1 MFITRSPI
9 HWRGIKEAILYNW
22 FNLLIRLSLFPAKIL
37 LKKYNV
43 KILIDSCVIANGVT
57 HETEWVGPEA
67 PKPGD
72 SWDDIKSGGYLARV
86 PRYSRYSKSRSY
98 KDVKCLVPISQ
109 LAKLNVV
116 ELYTSEELSSERNHQ
131 PTGRYQGRWW
141 FKYSLF
147 DIGKIPSIDG
157 HDKIYFNPEEML
169 NEKTRK
175 TLKRGNITSKDID
188 PFGIFPDN
196 QKKQRLRIQSYAES
210 DDILNRLTKL
220 LGSTSSQD
228 AYHIYTAEKYG
239 MYCFLTTDHKLVKN
253 LRNIQNS
260 KNALEINTKVM
271 TPSEFAKRFMLV
283 PIPPHWLSYHDKSSC
298 LFVESINNHDRG
310 IRKQYVYRAIIITI
324 IASCLG
330 FLLGTI

>member
-1 MFITRSPI
+1 MFITRLPI

-22 FNLLIRLSLFPAKIL
+22 FNLLIRLSLFPAEIL
-37 LKKYNV
+37 LKKYKV
-43 KILIDSCVIANGVT
+43 KILIDNCVIAHGVT
-57 HETEWVGPEA
+57 HGDEWIGPGG
-67 PKPGD
+67 PKSSD
-72 SWDDIKSGGYLARV
+72 CWDDIKPGYLARV
-86 PRYSRYSKSRSY
+86 PIYSRYSKSRLY

-116 ELYTSEELSSERNHQ
+116 ELYTSKELLSERDHQ

-210 DDILNRLTKL
+210 NDILDRLTKL

-239 MYCFLTTDHKLVKN
+239 MYCFLTTDYKLVKKF
-253 LRNIQNS
+253 RNIQNN

-283 PIPPHWLSYHDKSSC
+283 PIPPHWLSYCDKSSC
-298 LFVESINNHDRG
+298 LFVESINNYDRE
-310 IRKQYVYRAIIITI
+310 IRKQHVYRAIIIAI

-330 FLLGTI
+330 FLLGMI